1 MENPSKRE
9 AGAIA
14 ESLACDYLKK
24 KGWHILKT
32 NYYAGKFEIDI
43 IARKDG
49 LIAFIEVK
57 MRSTDRFGRPADQV
71 SESKVRKVWAAADLW
86 LQRSGLYG
94 SVVRFDVIGILNKK
108 DGSPEIE
115 HLEDA
120 YR

>member
-1 MENPSKRE
+1 MEKLSKRKI
-9 AGAIA
+9 GANA
-14 ESLACDYLKK
+14 ESLACDFLKDN
-24 KGWHILKT
+24 GWLILET
-32 NYYAGKFEIDI
+32 NYYVRKFEIDI

-71 SESKVRKVWAAADLW
+71 SESKVRRVWAAADIW
-86 LQRSGLYG
+86 LQKTGLYG
-94 SVVRFDVIGILNKK
+94 SIVRFDVIGILKKK
-108 DGSPEIE
+108 DGTLEIE